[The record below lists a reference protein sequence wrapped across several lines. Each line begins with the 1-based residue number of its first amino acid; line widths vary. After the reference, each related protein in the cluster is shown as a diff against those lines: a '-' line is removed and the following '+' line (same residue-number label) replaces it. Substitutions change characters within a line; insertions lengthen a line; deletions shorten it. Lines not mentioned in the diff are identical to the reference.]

1 MSLLPEN
8 TPTYCIGEIFSVS
21 SGGTPN
27 RKKEEFFT
35 NGHIP
40 WVKTGDLKGKFAN
53 KPTEHITQLG
63 LDASSAKLFPPKT
76 VLLAMYGATIGACSI
91 LNFEAATNQ
100 ACAALLPNLDCNESY
115 LYYFLS
121 SIEKSL
127 INKGVGGAQP
137 NISAGLIKK
146 IKIPLPSLKEQ
157 KKIIEILDAADR
169 LRQKDKQ
176 LIEHYTALSQSLFLD
191 MFGDPVANTLNLD
204 VKKLGELT
212 SKISSGNTPKGG
224 SAVYVENGILF
235 LRSQNVWRNKLE
247 LDDVAY
253 LPSELHEKMQKTSL
267 LNGDILMT
275 KTGRFN
281 TENSSLG
288 RAAMYR
294 GEDNQ
299 ANLNGHVYLIRVKDD
314 FSKEFILHILTTPQY
329 RDYIRR
335 VCVGGIDKRQLNKT
349 HLEDFPIICPAKEL
363 QLKFVAALNKIEVQ
377 KQKAEQS
384 LMKSEE
390 LFNCLLQRAFKGEL
404 TSDKAA

>member
-1 MSLLPEN
+1 MSRWQKIKLEDALNYIQPTKYIVESTDYDDSYKTPVLTPGKSFLLGYTDEN
-8 TPTYCIGEIFSVS
+8 YGIYDNVPTIIFDD
-21 SGGTPN
+21 
-27 RKKEEFFT
+27 FT
-35 NGHIP
+35 TAFKYVDFP
-40 WVKTGDLKGKFAN
+40 FKVK
-53 KPTEHITQLG
+53 
-63 LDASSAKLFPPKT
+63 SSAIKILALKT
-76 VLLAMYGATIGACSI
+76 EGYDVRFLYYLMLT
-91 LNFEAATNQ
+91 LKFEANQ
-100 ACAALLPNLDCNESY
+100 HKRY
-115 LYYFLS
+115 W
-121 SIEKSL
+121 
-127 INKGVGGAQP
+127 
-137 NISAGLIKK
+137 ISKYSQQTVNV
-146 IKIPLPSLKEQ
+146 PSLAEQ
-157 KKIIEILDAADR
+157 KRIVKILDAADR

-191 MFGDPVANTLNLD
+191 MFGDPVANTLNLE